1 MTTATRFETSATS
14 KTPIVGTSWQI
25 DPAHTLAEFAVKH
38 LMITT
43 VRGRFGSVKGSV
55 HVDSAKPLRPDIRII
70 IDAASIDSREPKR
83 DEHLKSPDFLDVA
96 KYPTISFVG
105 KRLEGDIT
113 GEFRLIGDLTIRGV
127 TREVALD
134 ASFEGQTKDPW
145 GGERLGF
152 SATAR
157 LNRKDFDL
165 RWNVAL
171 EAGGVLVGDDVRIMI
186 DAQLVKQQAASQ
198 AA

>member
-1 MTTATRFETSATS
+1 MTTATRFESSATS

-25 DPAHTLAEFAVKH
+25 DPAHTVAQFAVKH
-38 LMITT
+38 MMITT
-43 VRGRFGSVKGSV
+43 VRGRFGSVKGAV
-55 HVDSAKPLRPDIRII
+55 HVDSAKPLRPDIKVI